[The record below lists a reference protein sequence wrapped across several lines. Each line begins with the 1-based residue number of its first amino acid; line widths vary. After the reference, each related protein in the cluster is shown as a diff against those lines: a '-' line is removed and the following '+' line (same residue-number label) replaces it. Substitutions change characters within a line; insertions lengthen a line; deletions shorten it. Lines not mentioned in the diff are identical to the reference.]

1 MATLSAQR
9 DPFRRSL
16 AALAPHRAVGVCL
29 LAVVLATALLGAGEP
44 LVMRYVIDGLVV
56 RSARA
61 VTIGVASLAGIAL
74 LREGGRALSRW
85 LATRTRLR
93 LHQTLTAAAVGRL
106 HGPPSS
112 FRWGEGMGA
121 VRTRLD
127 RAVQVAAGALTDLSV
142 RAFPAIVYLVVS
154 AVLLVR
160 LDLRLAA
167 VVLAFAPI
175 PAAVAAIA
183 SPRQRR
189 RVRALRERGVASDS
203 GFAAF
208 HGLATAG
215 ARVVALAIG
224 GVLVLRHQVTLGTLV
239 AVIAYLGGLFASV
252 EGLSG
257 VRHTLGDAREALRH
271 VFEIHDAGSGPAD
284 VEDPGHA
291 PGAAPR
297 C

>member
-1 MATLSAQR
+1 MVSADAPR
-9 DPFRRSL
+9 EPFRRSL
-16 AALAPHRAVGVCL
+16 AALAPHRAIGACTV
-29 LAVVLATALLGAGEP
+29 AVVLATALLGAGEP

-56 RSARA
+56 RSGHA
-61 VTIGVASLAGIAL
+61 VLIGVSTLAGITL
-74 LREGGRALSRW
+74 LREGGHALSRW

-93 LHQTLTAAAVGRL
+93 IHQTITAAVVGRL
-106 HGPPSS
+106 HGPPST
-112 FRWGEGMGA
+112 FRWREGMGA
-121 VRTRLD
+121 LRTRLD
-127 RAVQVAAGALTDLSV
+127 RAVQVATGALTDLTL
-142 RAFPAIVYLVVS
+142 RAFPAIVYLAAS
-154 AVLLVR
+154 AVLLAR

-189 RVRALRERGVASDS
+189 RVHGLRERGVASDS

-208 HGLATAG
+208 HGLSTAG

-257 VRHTLGDAREALRH
+257 VRHTLGEARGALRQ
-271 VFEIHDAGSGPAD
+271 VFDILDAGNASSDAALP
-284 VEDPGHA
+284 EDA
-291 PGAAPR
+291 TGAAR
-297 C
+297 GR